1 MSVQLATKYLK
12 KVDELFAYEPKS
24 ALVTNKDFDWTG
36 AHTVMVYKINTAP
49 MNDYLRSK
57 DTSSPESETNK
68 ENDKYTISRYGSID
82 DLSATTE
89 EMVLKKDRSFIFNI
103 DRLDEDETVTALN
116 GAKCLARQLTEVV
129 LPERDKYIFGVMVQ
143 NAGLKGESKTF
154 DTIKLYESIID
165 ATAQMDEANVPD
177 TDRTLIVTPK
187 VYAGLKTE
195 LQQVS
200 YNERSEENREKGVIG
215 YLDGMAV
222 VKVPSNLL
230 PKDFGYMIAHKSACV
245 APVKL
250 EDYNIHMNTPLS
262 SGAIVTG
269 RVCYDAFVLDNKKKG
284 IFYQEIKPAPA
295 KAPATET
302 EQAK

>member
-24 ALVTNKDFDWTG
+24 ALVTNEDFDWTG
-36 AHTVMVYKINTAP
+36 AHTVMVYKISTAP
-49 MNDYLRSK
+49 MNDYQRVRVPGSE
-57 DTSSPESETNK
+57 TESEK
-68 ENDKYTISRYGSID
+68 VSISRYGNID

-250 EDYNIHMNTPLS
+250 EDYNIHTNTPLS

-269 RVCYDAFVLDNKKKG
+269 RVCYDAFVLDNKKNG
-284 IFYQEIKPAPA
+284 IFYQEIKPAT
-295 KAPATET
+295 TET
-302 EQAK
+302 PRN

>member
-24 ALVTNKDFDWTG
+24 ALVTNEDFDWTG
-36 AHTVMVYKINTAP
+36 AHTVMVYKISTAP
-49 MNDYLRSK
+49 MNDYQRVRVPGSE
-57 DTSSPESETNK
+57 TESEK
-68 ENDKYTISRYGSID
+68 VSISRYGNID

-103 DRLDEDETVTALN
+103 DRLDEDETATALN

-129 LPERDKYIFGVMVQ
+129 LPERDKYIFEVMVQ

-284 IFYQEIKPAPA
+284 IFYQEIKPATTETPE
-295 KAPATET
+295 TET
-302 EQAK
+302 EQTK

>member
-24 ALVTNKDFDWTG
+24 ALVTNEDFDWTG
-36 AHTVMVYKINTAP
+36 AHTVMVYKISTAP
-49 MNDYLRSK
+49 MNDYQRVRVPGSE
-57 DTSSPESETNK
+57 TESEK
-68 ENDKYTISRYGSID
+68 VSISRYGNID

-250 EDYNIHMNTPLS
+250 EDYNIHTNTPLS

-269 RVCYDAFVLDNKKKG
+269 RVCYDAFVLDNKKNG
-284 IFYQEIKPAPA
+284 IFYQEIKPATTETPE
-295 KAPATET
+295 TET
-302 EQAK
+302 EQTK

>member
-24 ALVTNKDFDWTG
+24 ALVTNEDFDWTG
-36 AHTVMVYKINTAP
+36 AHTVMVYKISTAP
-49 MNDYLRSK
+49 MNDYQRVRVPGSE
-57 DTSSPESETNK
+57 TESEK
-68 ENDKYTISRYGSID
+68 VSISRYGNID

-250 EDYNIHMNTPLS
+250 EDYNIHTNTPLS

-269 RVCYDAFVLDNKKKG
+269 RVCYDAFVLDNKKNG
-284 IFYQEIKPAPA
+284 IFYQEIKPATTEP
-295 KAPATET
+295 PETET
-302 EQAK
+302 EQTK